1 MANSTVCPY
10 YGCNEDICDV
20 GCGYISSHDASQ
32 IVRYCSSDYQGCPKL
47 SELLDR
53 DRVGLSLSSNVPDVH
68 KKTLSD
74 YISGEAGVAVGLSA
88 TGLAILVYSLQKI
101 GLFGNSILF
110 SASLI
115 MLIAVLQ
122 MAFGMI
128 AMKKLPVR
136 SLMFMGSGLL
146 WASMLAMDLL
156 PAAGIGASPGK
167 YALTG
172 YLYLW
177 GLFCLFPLQAAV
189 RVTLY
194 CRLFFALFAAYLLL
208 QAITPY
214 FMFPLQIATFAVG
227 STAGLVGIGAGFRY
241 LVRNEENKAAPVI
254 SRV

>member
-1 MANSTVCPY
+1 MAKSAVCPY
-10 YGCNEDICDV
+10 YGSNEDVCDV
-20 GCGYISSHDASQ
+20 GCGYITSHDASQ
-32 IVRYCSSDYQGCPKL
+32 IVRYCSADYQGCPKL
-47 SELLDR
+47 SELLNR
-53 DRVGLSLSSNVPDVH
+53 DGGELSFSSDMSVAL
-68 KKTLSD
+68 KKSRSD
-74 YISGEAGVAVGLSA
+74 FVSGEAGVAVGLTV
-88 TGLAILVYSLQKI
+88 TGLAILVYSLQKV

-110 SASLI
+110 SGSLI
-115 MLIAVLQ
+115 LLIAVLQ
-122 MAFGMI
+122 MVFGMI

-194 CRLFFALFAAYLLL
+194 CRLFFGLFAVYLLL
-208 QAITPY
+208 QAVTPY
-214 FMFPLQIATFAVG
+214 FMFPLQIATFVVG
-227 STAGLVGIGAGFRY
+227 STAGLVGMGAGFRY
-241 LVRNEENKAAPVI
+241 VMRQEEN
-254 SRV
+254 RVATVANRV